1 MGKPLICILLVFQFL
16 MASAVIHAIER
27 EESIIVYGEYPVKE
41 ELGEGS
47 FEVEEPLLKQ
57 PLIDYGIGK
66 DVQERAFIE
75 ALHFLNANVYG
86 YSFLYKP
93 GSRLLETE
101 ELFTLTLKGELD
113 TEIVQPI
120 AEGVRGGVYRV
131 KIEFPLSPSMRKWLT
146 AFTSNTLKLENAEGT
161 SDFYAGWEGRSD
173 AFREALRNLV
183 LVTAKKRLSSKPL
196 VLAGD
201 ILLKGNPTFAVGAG
215 RYYCRVEGYVNIVE
229 LVTYD

>member
-1 MGKPLICILLVFQFL
+1 MEKPLLFFLFIFLILTQT
-16 MASAVIHAIER
+16 AVIHAADTEER
-27 EESIIVYGEYPVKE
+27 IVVYGEYPVAE

-47 FEVEEPLLKQ
+47 FVGREPSSPQ
-57 PLIDYGIGK
+57 TLIDYSIGE
-66 DVQERAFIE
+66 DVEERAFIE

-101 ELFTLTLKGELD
+101 ELFTLRLKGELD
-113 TEIVQPI
+113 AENVQPI
-120 AEGVRGGVYRV
+120 AEGVRGTVYRV
-131 KIEFPLSPSMRKWLT
+131 KVEFRVTPSMRKWLT
-146 AFTSNTLKLENAEGT
+146 AFTSNTLRLENAEGT
-161 SDFYAGWEGRSD
+161 SDFYTGWEGRSD

-215 RYYCRVEGYVNIVE
+215 RHYCRIEGYVNIVE

>member
-1 MGKPLICILLVFQFL
+1 MGKPVLFILFIFL
-16 MASAVIHAIER
+16 FLTAVVHASDSFEL
-27 EESIIVYGEYPVKE
+27 EESIVVYGEYPVEE
-41 ELGEGS
+41 ELGEGR
-47 FEVEEPLLKQ
+47 FTGREPQTQ
-57 PLIDYGIGK
+57 PLIDYSKGK
-66 DVQERAFIE
+66 NVQERAFIE

-86 YSFLYKP
+86 YSFYYQP
-93 GSRLLETE
+93 GSMLLETE

-113 TEIVQPI
+113 TEGVQPI
-120 AEGVRGGVYRV
+120 AEGVRGNVYRV
-131 KIEFPLSPSMRKWLT
+131 KVEFRVSPSMRKWLT
-146 AFTSNTLKLENAEGT
+146 AFTSNTLRLEDAEGT
-161 SDFYAGWEGRSD
+161 SDFYAGWDGRSD

-196 VLAGD
+196 IMAGD